1 MSAITAYRALE
12 SARNTIVQA
21 YMAVTDLPR
30 SGARAGIQDA
40 LVDIQQGISNISVFI
55 EATYLNNADPDE
67 TQDAEEI
74 EDES

>member
-1 MSAITAYRALE
+1 
-12 SARNTIVQA
+12 
-21 YMAVTDLPR
+21 MAVTDLPR

-74 EDES
+74 EDKS